1 MAGFSVQKKAIDAII
16 VMNVAVTNIR
26 LYPPTSAIIRNS
38 IDRVH
43 HILKEILAH
52 EDSVVFAVSES
63 ESNYIICG
71 QVFSEG
77 DQKKYP
83 PVVSF
88 FEMMLKLN
96 VKNITFEQ
104 DLGREEVKTF
114 LEIVSKSPE
123 DIEKEGGLET
133 VTENANLSHIIMD
146 QRVYIVVDREQK
158 IVANIEIRDQDI
170 IKYVSGEKAFSED
183 ALQKIRE
190 MAQDPDWIQQVFHA
204 GMAYIMKQKR
214 SKPYEKLSEVIFHMI
229 RTLDEITDNE
239 HREMISKKLSRSI
252 ADMDE
257 EMLAMILTQ
266 DTDSVDQKLFNH
278 VIDLLDDKKFEKLAF
293 TFKRLAEKQAG
304 QSDEADS
311 GQPDSV
317 SLAHDFMMNSL
328 KGRHLQEHIGK
339 RIALE
344 KERKEQQMQVLKTGL
359 SSILKGD
366 EMPFLDK
373 TVMTPLPDYT
383 EQLFIAGKN
392 QTAEAIIMRLAD
404 GLFNDDREIRDNV
417 SEALSHISRILI
429 RQNHTDI
436 MIRML
441 THCLNWIRNED
452 TFSPAYER
460 MCIQLQELAVNLID
474 GNWFGECV
482 PILETF
488 HHILYGN
495 IAKVHEIQDLAG
507 DMLKEI
513 ARDRITD
520 LLLDRIK
527 TNEKNKREAATRC
540 LTLMG
545 EAAIERLLS
554 ILQDSRD
561 MTERVRILQVVAEI
575 GQAPRILS
583 EKIAKGGPWYYLRNL
598 ILMLGKVGNEDHL
611 PVLIPLLQHEDFR
624 VQRET
629 LNSVF
634 NIGGKYRG
642 DLLLSI
648 LDSAEERLKLAI
660 VDMLGALKYE
670 NAVPILM
677 ELLETKAFFS
687 AKISDKLKEKVCTAL
702 GRIRSG
708 QAVPALQEIVERRG
722 ILKKAYPENVK
733 KAAAEALM
741 RIQSSEQA
749 GKEDREKLATE
760 AEEKVRAE
768 MLSAM
773 EDFSEA
779 EMQEPPSGA
788 KDSGGD
794 KSAGR
799 NDDTL
804 EETVVTMLFDSIVKY
819 AKEKN
824 FEKAEELHRQLT
836 ETDSMAITEIIR
848 AREIID
854 QEKKEDAEIGQD
866 HLQIWSE
873 LYDSLT
879 PDEAS
884 ALYYAMEE
892 AVYESDEIIFRQG
905 ERNHRLWFIRE
916 GELKLVFRQ
925 GARESLLKI
934 LEKGDIV
941 GEDTFFT
948 LSHCT
953 TSLVSLSRA
962 KLNYLESSV
971 LEKWENDFPA
981 LESKL
986 HDYCLRLER
995 IHDIIR
1001 GRGLE
1006 RRTQK
1011 RFSLNGTVSV
1021 NIISSSG
1028 AATGKV
1034 FKGSLSDISEGGI
1047 CFCIRTSSRKKISPL
1062 LGRNL
1067 EMSFSFPL
1075 SLVQELDMG
1084 IKFPGNNSGIPVSL
1098 TGTVIG
1104 ISYHYE
1110 NDYSTH
1116 IRFETTLSDILL
1128 RGLEKFLASGGM

>member
-1 MAGFSVQKKAIDAII
+1 MAGFSIQKKAIDAII

-52 EDSVVFAVSES
+52 EESVVIAVSES
-63 ESNYIICG
+63 ENNYIICG
-71 QVFSEG
+71 QVFSES

-83 PVVSF
+83 PVASF
-88 FEMMLKLN
+88 FEMLLKMN
-96 VKNITFEQ
+96 VKNIAFEQ
-104 DLGREEVKTF
+104 NLTREEVKIF

-123 DIEKEGGLET
+123 DMEKEGGLE
-133 VTENANLSHIIMD
+133 VITENANMSHIVMD
-146 QRVYIVVDREQK
+146 HRVYIVVDKEQK
-158 IVANIEIRDQDI
+158 IIANIEIRDQDI
-170 IKYVSGEKAFSED
+170 IKYVSGEKAFSAD
-183 ALQKIRE
+183 DLQKIRE
-190 MAQDPDWIQQVFHA
+190 MAQDPDWIHQVFHA

-229 RTLDEITDNE
+229 RTLDEISDNE

-266 DTDSVDQKLFNH
+266 DTDAVDEKLFSQ
-278 VIDLLDDKKFEKLAF
+278 VIDLLDEKKFEKLAF
-293 TFKRLAEKQAG
+293 TFRRLAEKQAG
-304 QSDEADS
+304 ERIEPGL
-311 GQPDSV
+311 GQPDSIN
-317 SLAHDFMMNSL
+317 LAHDFMMNSV
-328 KGRHLQEHIGK
+328 KGKRLQQHIGK
-339 RIALE
+339 RIAME
-344 KERKEQQMQVLKTGL
+344 RARKEQQMQVLKAGL

-366 EMPFLDK
+366 ETPFLDE

-383 EQLFIAGKN
+383 EQLFLAGKS

-404 GLFNDDREIRDNV
+404 GLLSDDKEIRDHV
-417 SEALSHISRILI
+417 SEAISHISRMLI
-429 RQNHTDI
+429 RQNHTEI

-441 THCLNWIRNED
+441 DHCLNWIRTED

-460 MCIQLQELAVNLID
+460 MCIQLHELAISLIEW
-474 GNWFGECV
+474 GWFGECV

-488 HHILYGN
+488 NNILYGN
-495 IAKVHEIQDLAG
+495 ITKVREIQELAD
-507 DMLKEI
+507 DMIKDI

-520 LLLDRIK
+520 LLLNRIK
-527 TNEKNKREAATRC
+527 SNEKSKRESATRC

-545 EAAIERLLS
+545 ESVIERLLS

-598 ILMLGKVGNEDHL
+598 ILMMGKVGNEDHL
-611 PVLIPLLQHEDFR
+611 PMLIPLLQHEDFR

-629 LNSVF
+629 LNAVF

-648 LDSAEERLKLAI
+648 FDSAEERLKTAI
-660 VDMLGALKYE
+660 VDMLGVLKYE
-670 NAVPILM
+670 KAVPVLL
-677 ELLETKAFFS
+677 ELLETKSFFS
-687 AKISDKLKEKVCTAL
+687 LKISDKLKEKACTAL
-702 GRIRSG
+702 GRIRSE

-722 ILKKAYPENVK
+722 LLKKAYPENVK
-733 KAAAEALM
+733 KAAADALI
-741 RIQSSEQA
+741 RIQSSELA
-749 GKEDREKLATE
+749 VKADMEKEISISEDDTE
-760 AEEKVRAE
+760 AETAG
-768 MLSAM
+768 AM
-773 EDFSEA
+773 EKFPEA
-779 EMQEPPSGA
+779 KAPKPPSA
-788 KDSGGD
+788 TKDAS
-794 KSAGR
+794 KLAGR

-804 EETVVTMLFDSIVKY
+804 ESSVVTMMFDAVVKY

-824 FEKAEELHRQLT
+824 FEKAEDMHRKLV

-848 AREIID
+848 AREIIE
-854 QEKKEDAEIGQD
+854 QEKKDEAEIEPD
-866 HLQIWSE
+866 HLGIWSE

-879 PDEAS
+879 PDEAN
-884 ALYYAMEE
+884 ALYSAMEE
-892 AVYESDEIIFRQG
+892 AVYEADEVIFRQG
-905 ERNHRLWFIRE
+905 ERNHRLWFIRD
-916 GELKLVFRQ
+916 GELKLIFKQ
-925 GARESLLKI
+925 GELESLLKI
-934 LEKGDIV
+934 IQVGDIV

-948 LSHCT
+948 LSHCNM
-953 TSLVSLSRA
+953 SLVSLSHV
-962 KLNYLESSV
+962 KLNFLDSSI
-971 LEKWENDFPA
+971 LEKWEKDFPA

-995 IHDIIR
+995 IHDVIR
-1001 GRGLE
+1001 GRGIE
-1006 RRTQK
+1006 RRSQK
-1011 RFSLNGTVSV
+1011 RFNMQGTVSV

-1028 AATGKV
+1028 TPTGKI

-1047 CFCIRTSSRKKISPL
+1047 CFSIRTSSRKKISPL
-1062 LGRNL
+1062 LGRQL
-1067 EMSFSFPL
+1067 EMTFNFPL

-1084 IKFPGNNSGIPVSL
+1084 IKFPGNESGINVSVI
-1098 TGTVIG
+1098 GTVIG

-1128 RGLEKFLASGGM
+1128 RGIEKILAEEGL